1 MTINSCSMFK
11 NATSGEL
18 LVQIKGNFI
27 HRDFLEKILRCH
39 GNKRKEQTNILI
51 QDGVTNTI
59 SSNIIENRKT
69 NTKGNDLEFLKFNI
83 SFFMGH

>member
-1 MTINSCSMFK
+1 MFK

>member
-1 MTINSCSMFK
+1 MFK

-69 NTKGNDLEFLKFNI
+69 NTKGNDLEFLNLIFRFLWAIKI
-83 SFFMGH
+83 EL